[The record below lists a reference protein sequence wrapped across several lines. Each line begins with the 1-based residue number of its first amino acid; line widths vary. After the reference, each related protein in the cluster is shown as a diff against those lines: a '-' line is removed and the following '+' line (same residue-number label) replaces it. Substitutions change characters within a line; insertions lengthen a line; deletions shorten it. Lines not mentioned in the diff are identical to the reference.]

1 MSPASGPFHVR
12 ECHKQK
18 HWNGVQSGCSPT
30 SMTRF
35 LPLSLRTGLL
45 ALITLALL
53 TVPFAHRA
61 GAAPVTPQMAQF
73 LAMGG
78 NLADICGETGGH
90 INAGCESC
98 QIVGAMLLPAPAQT
112 PRNVSFHKINLNG
125 LQPQNTADLAVRYG
139 HPPVRGPPRS

>member
-1 MSPASGPFHVR
+1 
-12 ECHKQK
+12 
-18 HWNGVQSGCSPT
+18 
-30 SMTRF
+30 MTRF
-35 LPLSLRTGLL
+35 LPHSLKTGLL

-78 NLADICGETGGH
+78 NLTDICGETGGH

-98 QIVGAMLLPAPAQT
+98 RIVGEMLLSPQALT
-112 PRNVSFHKINLNG
+112 PQEVSFHKINLNG
-125 LQPQNTADLAVRYG
+125 LHAQSSADLTFHYD